1 MGSSST
7 AIPQKTVEFIR
18 MDEGSKEDYQLLHA
32 LEQRYIEKLPDRI
45 LTALDG
51 LKDSLAGYKVTRL
64 EHSLQTATRAEKHG
78 ADDELIVA
86 ALIHDI
92 GDDLA
97 PENHRQMAA
106 AIIRPYVRSPH
117 GSGNASIYSRW
128 YIMLT
133 NWGWIRMS
141 GSAIVAING
150 LTMQN
155 NSAVTGISC
164 HLTLIILHCRL
175 AILKTGCAPFS
186 HGRHLILKFLT
197 PQPSQAFLAC

>member
-7 AIPQKTVEFIR
+7 AILQKTVEFIR
-18 MDEGSKEDYQLLHA
+18 MDEGSKEDYQLLHT

-64 EHSLQTATRAEKHG
+64 EHSLQTATRAEKDG

-97 PENHRQMAA
+97 PENHSQMAA
-106 AIIRPYVRSPH
+106 AIIRPYVREQVTWILEMH
-117 GSGNASIYSRW
+117 GIFQMVYYADKLGLNPDERERYRGHKWFDDAEQFCRDWDQLSFDPDYPTLPLSHFEDRVRAIFSRP
-128 YIMLT
+128 
-133 NWGWIRMS
+133 
-141 GSAIVAING
+141 AFDPE
-150 LTMQN
+150 
-155 NSAVTGISC
+155 
-164 HLTLIILHCRL
+164 ILH
-175 AILKTGCAPFS
+175 ATA
-186 HGRHLILKFLT
+186 
-197 PQPSQAFLAC
+197 

>member
-1 MGSSST
+1 MGPSST

-18 MDEGSKEDYQLLHA
+18 MDEGSKEDYQLLHT

-64 EHSLQTATRAEKHG
+64 EHSLQTATRAEKDG

-97 PENHRQMAA
+97 PENHSQMAA
-106 AIIRPYVRSPH
+106 AIIRPYVREQVTWILEMH
-117 GSGNASIYSRW
+117 GIFQMVYYADKLGLNPDERERYRGHKWFDDAEQFCRDWDQLSFDPDYPTLPLSHFKGRVRAIFSRP
-128 YIMLT
+128 
-133 NWGWIRMS
+133 
-141 GSAIVAING
+141 AFDPE
-150 LTMQN
+150 
-155 NSAVTGISC
+155 
-164 HLTLIILHCRL
+164 ILH
-175 AILKTGCAPFS
+175 ATA
-186 HGRHLILKFLT
+186 
-197 PQPSQAFLAC
+197 

>member
-1 MGSSST
+1 MGPSST

-18 MDEGSKEDYQLLHA
+18 MDEGSIEDYQLLHT
-32 LEQRYIEKLPDRI
+32 LEQRYVEKLPDRI

-97 PENHRQMAA
+97 PENHSQMAA
-106 AIIRPYVRSPH
+106 AIIRPYVREQVTWILEMH
-117 GSGNASIYSRW
+117 GIFQMVYYADKLGLNPDERERYRGHKWFDDAEQFCRDWDQLSFDPDYPTLPLSHFKGRVRAIFSRP
-128 YIMLT
+128 
-133 NWGWIRMS
+133 
-141 GSAIVAING
+141 AFDPE
-150 LTMQN
+150 
-155 NSAVTGISC
+155 
-164 HLTLIILHCRL
+164 ILH
-175 AILKTGCAPFS
+175 ATA
-186 HGRHLILKFLT
+186 
-197 PQPSQAFLAC
+197 

>member
-64 EHSLQTATRAEKHG
+64 EHSLQTATRAEKDG

-97 PENHRQMAA
+97 PENHSQMAA
-106 AIIRPYVRSPH
+106 AIIRPYVREQVTWILEMH
-117 GSGNASIYSRW
+117 GIFQMVYYADKLGLNPDERERYRGHKWFDDAEQFCRDWDQLSFDPDYPTLPLSHFKDRVRAIFSRP
-128 YIMLT
+128 
-133 NWGWIRMS
+133 
-141 GSAIVAING
+141 AFDPE
-150 LTMQN
+150 
-155 NSAVTGISC
+155 
-164 HLTLIILHCRL
+164 ILH
-175 AILKTGCAPFS
+175 ATA
-186 HGRHLILKFLT
+186 
-197 PQPSQAFLAC
+197 

>member
-18 MDEGSKEDYQLLHA
+18 MDEGSKEDYQLLHT
-32 LEQRYIEKLPDRI
+32 LEQRSIEKLPDRI

-64 EHSLQTATRAEKHG
+64 EHSLQTATRAEKDG

-97 PENHRQMAA
+97 PENHSQMAA
-106 AIIRPYVRSPH
+106 AIIRPYVREQVTWILEMH
-117 GSGNASIYSRW
+117 GIFQMVYYADKLGLNPDERERYRGHKWFDDAEQFCRDWDQLSFDPDYPTLPLSHFEDRVRDIFSRP
-128 YIMLT
+128 
-133 NWGWIRMS
+133 
-141 GSAIVAING
+141 AFDPE
-150 LTMQN
+150 
-155 NSAVTGISC
+155 
-164 HLTLIILHCRL
+164 ILH
-175 AILKTGCAPFS
+175 ATA
-186 HGRHLILKFLT
+186 
-197 PQPSQAFLAC
+197 

>member
-1 MGSSST
+1 MGPSST

-18 MDEGSKEDYQLLHA
+18 MDEGSKEDYQLLHT

-97 PENHRQMAA
+97 PENHSQMAA
-106 AIIRPYVRSPH
+106 AIIRPYVREQVTWILEMH
-117 GSGNASIYSRW
+117 GIFQMVYYADKLGLNPDERERYRGHKWFDDAEQFCRDWDQLSFDPDYPTLPLSHFKGRVRAIFSRPAFDPE
-128 YIMLT
+128 IMHAT
-133 NWGWIRMS
+133 
-141 GSAIVAING
+141 A
-150 LTMQN
+150 
-155 NSAVTGISC
+155 
-164 HLTLIILHCRL
+164 
-175 AILKTGCAPFS
+175 
-186 HGRHLILKFLT
+186 
-197 PQPSQAFLAC
+197 

>member
-1 MGSSST
+1 MGPSST

-18 MDEGSKEDYQLLHA
+18 MDEGSKEDYQLLHT

-64 EHSLQTATRAEKHG
+64 EHSLQTATRAEKDG

-97 PENHRQMAA
+97 PENHSQMAA
-106 AIIRPYVRSPH
+106 AIIRPYVREQVTWILEMH
-117 GSGNASIYSRW
+117 GIFQMVYYADKLGLNPDERERYRGHKWFDDAEQYCRDWDQLSFDPDYPTLPLSHFKGRVRAIFSRP
-128 YIMLT
+128 
-133 NWGWIRMS
+133 
-141 GSAIVAING
+141 AFDPE
-150 LTMQN
+150 
-155 NSAVTGISC
+155 
-164 HLTLIILHCRL
+164 ILH
-175 AILKTGCAPFS
+175 ATA
-186 HGRHLILKFLT
+186 
-197 PQPSQAFLAC
+197 

>member
-18 MDEGSKEDYQLLHA
+18 MDEGSKEDYQLLHT

-64 EHSLQTATRAEKHG
+64 EHSLQTATRAEKDG

-97 PENHRQMAA
+97 PENHSQMAA
-106 AIIRPYVRSPH
+106 AIIRPYVREQVTWILEMH
-117 GSGNASIYSRW
+117 GIFQMVYYADKLGLNPDERERYRGHKWFDDAEQFCRDWDQLSFDPDYPTLPLSHFKGRVRAIFSRP
-128 YIMLT
+128 
-133 NWGWIRMS
+133 
-141 GSAIVAING
+141 AFDPE
-150 LTMQN
+150 
-155 NSAVTGISC
+155 
-164 HLTLIILHCRL
+164 ILH
-175 AILKTGCAPFS
+175 ATA
-186 HGRHLILKFLT
+186 
-197 PQPSQAFLAC
+197 

>member
-1 MGSSST
+1 MGPSST

-18 MDEGSKEDYQLLHA
+18 MDEGSKEDYQLLHT

-64 EHSLQTATRAEKHG
+64 EHSLQTATRAEKDG

-97 PENHRQMAA
+97 PENHSQMAA
-106 AIIRPYVRSPH
+106 AIIRPYVREQVTWILEMH
-117 GSGNASIYSRW
+117 GIFQMVYYADKLGLNPDERERYRGHKWFDDAEQFCRDWDQLSFDPDYPTLPLSHFKDRVCAIFSRP
-128 YIMLT
+128 
-133 NWGWIRMS
+133 
-141 GSAIVAING
+141 AFDPE
-150 LTMQN
+150 
-155 NSAVTGISC
+155 
-164 HLTLIILHCRL
+164 ILH
-175 AILKTGCAPFS
+175 ATA
-186 HGRHLILKFLT
+186 
-197 PQPSQAFLAC
+197 

>member
-18 MDEGSKEDYQLLHA
+18 MDEGSKEDYQLLHT

-64 EHSLQTATRAEKHG
+64 EHSLQTATRAEKDG

-97 PENHRQMAA
+97 PENHSQMAA
-106 AIIRPYVRSPH
+106 AIIRPYVREQVTWILEMH
-117 GSGNASIYSRW
+117 GIFQMVYYADKLGLNPDERERYRGHKWFDDAEQFCRDWDQLSFDPDYPTLPLSHFEGRVRAIFSRP
-128 YIMLT
+128 
-133 NWGWIRMS
+133 
-141 GSAIVAING
+141 AFDPE
-150 LTMQN
+150 
-155 NSAVTGISC
+155 
-164 HLTLIILHCRL
+164 ILH
-175 AILKTGCAPFS
+175 ATA
-186 HGRHLILKFLT
+186 
-197 PQPSQAFLAC
+197 

>member
-18 MDEGSKEDYQLLHA
+18 MDEGSKEDYHLLHT

-64 EHSLQTATRAEKHG
+64 EHSLQTATRAEKDG

-97 PENHRQMAA
+97 PENHSQMAA
-106 AIIRPYVRSPH
+106 AIIRPYVREQVTWILEMH
-117 GSGNASIYSRW
+117 GIFQMVYYADKLGLNPDERERYRGHKWFDDAEQFCSDWDQLSFDPDYPTLPLSHFKDRVRAIFSRP
-128 YIMLT
+128 
-133 NWGWIRMS
+133 
-141 GSAIVAING
+141 AFDPE
-150 LTMQN
+150 
-155 NSAVTGISC
+155 
-164 HLTLIILHCRL
+164 ILH
-175 AILKTGCAPFS
+175 ATA
-186 HGRHLILKFLT
+186 
-197 PQPSQAFLAC
+197 

>member
-18 MDEGSKEDYQLLHA
+18 MDEGSKEDYQLLHT

-64 EHSLQTATRAEKHG
+64 EHSLQTATRAEKDG

-97 PENHRQMAA
+97 PENHSQMAA
-106 AIIRPYVRSPH
+106 AIIRPYVREQVTWILEMH
-117 GSGNASIYSRW
+117 GIFQMVYYADKLGLNPDERERYRGHKWFDDAEQFCRDWDQLSFDPDYPTLPLSHFKDRVRAIFSRP
-128 YIMLT
+128 
-133 NWGWIRMS
+133 
-141 GSAIVAING
+141 AFDPE
-150 LTMQN
+150 
-155 NSAVTGISC
+155 
-164 HLTLIILHCRL
+164 ILH
-175 AILKTGCAPFS
+175 ATA
-186 HGRHLILKFLT
+186 
-197 PQPSQAFLAC
+197 